1 MHITFKEHLPVRVTA
16 RRYFLHMQSR
26 TQWQPVQT
34 QPRGVCLRK
43 SELPCPEFS
52 RFLYSAV
59 GGDWYWIDRL
69 GWSYD
74 QWMDLIADPEFHTW
88 VLYKEG
94 TPVGFF
100 ELHQSGK
107 GVEIASFGL
116 IRSFQRK
123 GLGGFFISKA
133 IECAWELDP
142 QRIWLHTCELDH
154 PNALENYRKR
164 GFVIFEEGECQ
175 YDLPPQPVGPWVGS
189 MLRTHPDQ
197 RFS

>member
-1 MHITFKEHLPVRVTA
+1 MRVTA

-52 RFLYSAV
+52 RFLYTAV

-175 YDLPPQPVGPWVGS
+175 YDLPQQPVGPWVGS